1 MDLEFDLIGLGPNIN
16 HRLSQEEA
24 RHTMTNDG
32 ALWCKIQYQFQIF
45 ELPGPFHICVFGI
58 EIRICGLRNPAKST
72 DL

>member
-45 ELPGPFHICVFGI
+45 ELPFIFVYLELRSVFVV
-58 EIRICGLRNPAKST
+58 
-72 DL
+72 